1 MTTVSGQAAP
11 GWYPVSGSELRYW
24 NGTGW
29 TGQVRQVAPSNGA
42 ARCAVCGA
50 QALVSREKKITEKKR
65 KWRVTTG
72 LLVRTNVLL
81 GVDRWLECTKCGAR
95 Q

>member
-1 MTTVSGQAAP
+1 MSKNVTAQG
-11 GWYPVSGSELRYW
+11 
-24 NGTGW
+24 
-29 TGQVRQVAPSNGA
+29 

-65 KWRVTTG
+65 KWRATTG
-72 LLVRTNVLL
+72 FLVRTNVVL
-81 GVDRWLECTKCGAR
+81 GVDRWLECKKCGAK